1 MYAVIETGGKQYRVQ
16 EGDQVFIEKLEVEA
30 GDTID
35 FDEVLIVSKDGELSI
50 GNPYVESAKV
60 KASVIENGKGP
71 KVIVFKY
78 KNKEGYRKKQG
89 HRQPYTKV
97 QIESINL

>member
-16 EGDQVFIEKLEVEA
+16 EGDKVFIEKLEVEA

-35 FDEVLIVSKDGELSI
+35 FDEVLVVSKDGELAI
-50 GNPYVESAKV
+50 GSPYVESAKV

-89 HRQPYTKV
+89 HRQPYTKI

>member
-16 EGDQVFIEKLEVEA
+16 EGDQLFIEKLEVEA

-35 FDEVLIVSKDGELSI
+35 FDEVLIVSNDGELAI

-89 HRQPYTKV
+89 HRQPYTKI